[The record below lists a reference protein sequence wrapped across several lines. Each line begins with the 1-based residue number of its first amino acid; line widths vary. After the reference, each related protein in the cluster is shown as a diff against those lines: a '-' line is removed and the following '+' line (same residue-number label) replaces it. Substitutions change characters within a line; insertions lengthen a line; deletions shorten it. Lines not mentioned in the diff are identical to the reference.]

1 MRRRRM
7 IRSKRLYDVCFRA
20 LQGLPLPARAVTTLF
35 LESLIARLLATDQVV
50 VCAYVRMANHPHM
63 QLFSLDNR
71 YLTFFHP
78 KNGS

>member
-35 LESLIARLLATDQVV
+35 LESNIARLLATEQVL
-50 VCAYVRMANHPHM
+50 VCAYVWMANHPHM
-63 QLFSLDNR
+63 QLFSFDTR
-71 YLTFFHP
+71 YFTFFHP
-78 KNGS
+78 KKSS